1 MIETNRSIRAKHA
14 ALSIL
19 SGRILPTLAS
29 DLRVA
34 GLLKGYYAKPY
45 EVTQATM
52 EKLAKEVPA
61 DWKGDQLP
69 PDLARRWKDEVL
81 DTTQEV
87 PDVPARLLLSEADLP
102 KEVKGNEANRQG
114 VADIIV
120 ALSDL
125 FVEKVDLS
133 TEKD

>member
-14 ALSIL
+14 ALALL

-29 DLRVA
+29 DLKVA
-34 GLLKGYYAKPY
+34 ALIKGYYATPFA
-45 EVTQATM
+45 VTEAGR
-52 EKLAKEVPA
+52 EKLVAEVPK
-61 DWKGDQLP
+61 DWKFDQLP
-69 PDLARRWKDEVL
+69 PDLAQRWVTEVL
-81 DTTQEV
+81 AGTQEV
-87 PDVPARLLLSEADLP
+87 PDVPQRLLLSEADLP

-125 FVEKVDLS
+125 FVEKVAES
-133 TEKD
+133 VEKD